1 MGLRGCSG
9 FPLVCASR
17 DYSLVV
23 VHQVSS
29 QWLLLLQSLGSSLQ
43 ELWFVASVDAD
54 GRLQSIGSVVVAQ
67 GLRCS
72 AYVGS
77 SQIRDQTHV
86 SCIGR
91 QILYH

>member
-1 MGLRGCSG
+1 M
-9 FPLVCASR
+9 
-17 DYSLVV
+17 

-54 GRLQSIGSVVVAQ
+54 GRLQSVGSVVVAQ

-91 QILYH
+91 QILYHRATREALEILILLVKQQHL

>member
-1 MGLRGCSG
+1 MKALEGKETYRLTSKTR
-9 FPLVCASR
+9 
-17 DYSLVV
+17 YVV
-23 VHQVSS
+23 S
-29 QWLLLLQSLGSSLQ
+29 
-43 ELWFVASVDAD
+43 VAAD
-54 GRLQSIGSVVVAQ
+54 GRLPSICSVVVAQ

-72 AYVGS
+72 VYVGS